1 MTSSFGFAAAVFM
14 ASSVKKRVLPHP
26 QGPNRMSFFKPKIA
40 LCLGVRCA
48 QALMFSKDPACP
60 SFLLTTFTML
70 LVNASGI
77 AGAEKSAYCKNVLKS
92 SGCLTRLG
100 QVSSPVKLKIEIC
113 YLRYPYRTRI
123 EGTHTITIWLANIM
137 YLFVLNVFK

>member
-1 MTSSFGFAAAVFM
+1 MTSSFGLAAAVFM

-70 LVNASGI
+70 LVTASGI

-100 QVSSPVKLKIEIC
+100 QVSSPVELKIEIC
-113 YLRYPYRTRI
+113 YLRYPYRTRT

>member
-1 MTSSFGFAAAVFM
+1 MTFSFGLAAAVFM

-26 QGPNRMSFFKPKIA
+26 QGPNRMSFFKLVLPKIA
-40 LCLGVRCA
+40 LCLGVWCA
-48 QALMFSKDPACP
+48 QALMFSRDPACP

-77 AGAEKSAYCKNVLKS
+77 AGAEKSVYCKNVLKS

-113 YLRYPYRTRI
+113 YLRYPYRTRRY
-123 EGTHTITIWLANIM
+123 THYKLSQYGWQI
-137 YLFVLNVFK
+137 